1 MNETNVLLSITLPIE
16 PEALIQD
23 LENEQE
29 TLENIFSNINLDNL
43 ISSTESEKEPISLSQ
58 EEIRSYDKET
68 TEESSSQ
75 KESDLKKD
83 QSISNSIL
91 IKLID
96 NLMIEQEEVF
106 TRINPLI
113 GITYKE
119 KLKEIISR
127 LKIESQGKQRDQPIK
142 TLKAYYYLGQL
153 RENAKEN
160 RQRLKYTRHTLKKSL
175 SPRRADR
182 I

>member
-16 PEALIQD
+16 PETLIHD

-29 TLENIFSNINLDNL
+29 TLENIFPNINLDNL
-43 ISSTESEKEPISLSQ
+43 IPSTKSEKEPISLSQ

-68 TEESSSQ
+68 TKESSPQ
-75 KESDLKKD
+75 KESDLEKD

-91 IKLID
+91 TRLID

-106 TRINPLI
+106 TRINLLI

-119 KLKEIISR
+119 KLQEIISR
-127 LKIESQGKQRDQPIK
+127 LKIESQRKQCDQPIK
-142 TLKAYYYLGQL
+142 TLEACYYLGQL
-153 RENAKEN
+153 
-160 RQRLKYTRHTLKKSL
+160 
-175 SPRRADR
+175 
-182 I
+182 

>member
-1 MNETNVLLSITLPIE
+1 MNTPDTRQLQSQTLNALNDFFSIWNQDLLASTNSLVLIGNQITVLNKTNILLSITFLIE

-43 ISSTESEKEPISLSQ
+43 IPSTESEKEPISLSQ
-58 EEIRSYDKET
+58 EEIGNYDKET
-68 TEESSSQ
+68 TEESSLQ
-75 KESDLKKD
+75 KELDLEKD

-91 IKLID
+91 TKLID
-96 NLMIEQEEVF
+96 NLMIKQEEIF

-119 KLKEIISR
+119 KLKEIIS
-127 LKIESQGKQRDQPIK
+127 
-142 TLKAYYYLGQL
+142 
-153 RENAKEN
+153 
-160 RQRLKYTRHTLKKSL
+160 
-175 SPRRADR
+175 
-182 I
+182 